1 MLIGFLIDGPQHL
14 ISGVQ
19 TSRVTVKEVISAAF
33 GMTGFFGYVG
43 ATFSGVGLPY
53 ITESF
58 GWFALY
64 LNCANS
70 AVLCIILVLMTWKKE
85 KINNVNTK

>member
-1 MLIGFLIDGPQHL
+1 MLLIGFLIDGPQNL

-19 TSRVTVKEVISAAF
+19 ASRVTVKEAISGAC

-43 ATFSGVGLPY
+43 ATFSGIGLAY

-58 GWFALY
+58 GWIAMYGTCALSSIFC
-64 LNCANS
+64 L
-70 AVLCIILVLMTWKKE
+70 ILVLMTYKKE
-85 KINNVNTK
+85 KGS

>member
-53 ITESF
+53 ITE
-58 GWFALY
+58 
-64 LNCANS
+64 
-70 AVLCIILVLMTWKKE
+70 
-85 KINNVNTK
+85 